1 MNTAPQEL
9 WQLSFSVAAARCD
22 AAEAVLENQLGDAM
36 QATSRFE
43 GDAPDQW
50 LIQVILGVRPDFE
63 ALTASFAQAFGT
75 VPDLRL
81 EPVPATD
88 WVTASLD
95 QQPPVQAG
103 RYFVYGSHVRD
114 ATPPGSIALRVD
126 AGQAF
131 GAGSHETTRGCLL
144 AIDRL
149 ARGHHY
155 RNAIDIGCGTGVL
168 AMAIAK
174 TFRGQAFPATVIASD
189 IDPVA
194 VRVARINVRLN
205 GLSRDVDVVCAD
217 GIQGRTLNARAPFDL
232 VTANILAR
240 PLVRLAPQLRMRVVS
255 GGAVVLSGLLAAQE
269 PLVLATYR
277 SQGFKLKRRLD
288 LNGWRTLVLARR

>member
-1 MNTAPQEL
+1 MNSAPQEI
-9 WQLSFSVAAARCD
+9 WQISFSAPAAHCD
-22 AAEAVLENQLGDAM
+22 AAEALLEDQLGDSV
-36 QATSRFE
+36 QATTWFE
-43 GDAPDQW
+43 GNAPGQW
-50 LIQVILGVRPDFE
+50 LIQVILGLRPDLD
-63 ALTASFAQAFGT
+63 ALTSSLAQVLGT

-81 EPVPATD
+81 EPVPAMD

-95 QQPPVQAG
+95 RQPPVRAG
-103 RYFVYGSHVRD
+103 RYFVYGSHVED
-114 ATPPGSIALRVD
+114 TPLGSIALRVD

-131 GAGSHETTRGCLL
+131 GTGSHETTRGCLL

-149 ARGHHY
+149 ARAHHY

-174 TFRGQAFPATVIASD
+174 TFRTQAFPANVLASD
-189 IDPVA
+189 IDPLAVA
-194 VRVARINVRLN
+194 VARDNVRTN
-205 GLSRDVDVVCAD
+205 GLTRAVEVICAD
-217 GIQGRTLNARAPFDL
+217 GIQGRKLNARAPFDL

-240 PLVRLAPQLRMRVVS
+240 PLVGLASQLRRRVVS

-277 SQGFKLKRRLD
+277 GQGFKLTRRLE
-288 LNGWRTLVLARR
+288 LNGWRTLVLTRR

>member
-9 WQLSFSVAAARCD
+9 WQLSFSVPAARCD
-22 AAEAVLENQLGDAM
+22 AAEAMLENQLGDTV
-36 QATSRFE
+36 QATTRFE
-43 GDAPDQW
+43 GDAPGQW
-50 LIQVILGVRPDFE
+50 LIQVILGLRPDFE

-81 EPVPATD
+81 EPVPAKD

-95 QQPPVQAG
+95 RQPPVRAG

-114 ATPPGSIALRVD
+114 APPPGSIALRVD

-168 AMAIAK
+168 AIAIAK
-174 TFRGQAFPATVIASD
+174 TFRGQTYPASVIASD

-194 VRVARINVRLN
+194 VLVARSNVRLN
-205 GLSRDVDVVCAD
+205 GLACAVDVICAD
-217 GIQGRTLNARAPFDL
+217 GTSAELSNDLNPKFGFQLDAL
-232 VTANILAR
+232 
-240 PLVRLAPQLRMRVVS
+240 RLR
-255 GGAVVLSGLLAAQE
+255 LLD
-269 PLVLATYR
+269 
-277 SQGFKLKRRLD
+277 LKRGMR
-288 LNGWRTLVLARR
+288 NTRTIEMDFLRCKRKSREYDY